1 MIEKLFPTSIFK
13 FTILL
18 LVCFGLSVHSIKA
31 QAFLNTKD
39 LSQFKVEM
47 LTEADISKIKERL
60 QGSELTL
67 DQLKT
72 QATAKGLPAAE
83 FEKLKTRLSASSN
96 TTNTIATKL
105 ETVESNRQQ
114 SVTGNTSSFKEGEA
128 VANNLVFGSE
138 LFQNTGSLASNANI
152 ATPLN
157 YEVGPNDVLKVVL
170 YGIQEFATEL
180 KVSYEGSVTVPNVG
194 VIRVAGLTIE
204 AAANKIQQQ
213 MARTAYKTLA
223 SGESKLSVTLSN
235 IRTIH
240 ITIIGAK
247 RPGTYDISSLTTL
260 FSALSIAGG
269 PSPIGTYRNIELLR
283 NNQPIRKVD
292 LYRFI
297 LNGDQSDNVG
307 LKDNDVI
314 RIPAYQNRV
323 EVNGQIKRPGIFELA
338 GTEKFKN
345 ILEYAGGFDDAAYTE
360 NVKVIQK
367 NGRELQVKDLTKTE
381 FANYTPQ
388 GGDVFVVSKILNRY
402 QNRIKLTG
410 AVYRP
415 DTYELTEGMR
425 VSDLIKKAD
434 GLKEDAYTGGAQ
446 LFRLKPNLVRE
457 MLSINLSKALAGD
470 KTQNIYLQREDEL
483 YVSSVLDLRD
493 SFNVKIYGEVHN
505 PGKYDYSDSMTVK
518 DLITL
523 SGGTTFAANSKV
535 EVSRLFK
542 NEQSSVQS
550 NTIASLFTTELDA
563 NLNFVEGNKNIV
575 LQPYDVVSISRKVG
589 YTEPALVTITG
600 QVNYAGKYSLL
611 TRTERVSDV
620 IKRAGGLIGDAYAKG
635 AFIKRESIQA
645 DTIAMVIKDSLKKAG
660 INLESPQ
667 NVKNIA
673 LEIDEIIKHPGSFQ
687 DLVLQDKDEI
697 VIPKVDNKITIRGG
711 VLRPVTISYYEGI
724 TMSDCISA
732 AGGITE
738 TARRNKAY
746 VVYFNGRAKR
756 TRTFGIFRI
765 NPTIE
770 PGSEVVLPEGEKRK
784 DIMTG
789 ILQYVTILAQIGT
802 SVATLKLLTK

>member
-1 MIEKLFPTSIFK
+1 MINKLFPSSILK
-13 FTILL
+13 ITILL
-18 LVCFGLSVHSIKA
+18 LVCFGLSINSTKA

-96 TTNTIATKL
+96 TTNAIASKL

-114 SVTGNTSSFKEGEA
+114 SVTSNASSFKEGEA
-128 VANNLVFGSE
+128 LANNLVFGSE
-138 LFQNTGSLASNANI
+138 LFQNTGSLNSNANI

-194 VIRVAGLTIE
+194 VIRLAGLTIE

-247 RPGTYDISSLTTL
+247 RPGTYDVSSLTTL
-260 FSALSIAGG
+260 FNALSIAGG

-323 EVNGQIKRPGIFELA
+323 EVNGQIKRPGIFELG

-367 NGRELQVKDLTKTE
+367 NGRELQVKDLSKTE
-381 FANYTPQ
+381 FANYAPQ

-457 MLSINLSKALAGD
+457 MLNINLSKALAGD
-470 KTQNIYLQREDEL
+470 KSQNIYLQREDEL

-505 PGKYDYSDSMTVK
+505 PGKYDYADSMTVK

-523 SGGTTFAANSKV
+523 SGGTTFAANTKV

-542 NEQSSVQS
+542 NEQSLVQS
-550 NTIASLFTTELDA
+550 NTIANLFTTELDA

-575 LQPYDVVSISRKVG
+575 LQPYDVISITRKVG

-600 QVNYAGKYSLL
+600 QVNYSGKYSLL

-635 AFIKRESIQA
+635 AFIKRESIRK
-645 DTIAMVIKDSLKKAG
+645 DTLTLAKQDSLTKA
-660 INLESPQ
+660 NFKESPD
-667 NVKNIA
+667 NVQNIA
-673 LEIDEIIKHPGSFQ
+673 LEIDEIIKYPGSFY
-687 DLVLQDKDEI
+687 DLVLQDKDEV
-697 VIPKVDNKITIRGG
+697 VIPKVDNKVTIRGG
-711 VLRPVTISYYEGI
+711 VLRPVTISYYERL
-724 TMSDCISA
+724 TLSDCISA

-738 TARRNKAY
+738 NARRNKAY

-756 TRTFGIFRI
+756 TRTFGIFRF

-770 PGSEVVLPEGEKRK
+770 PGSEVVLPIGEKRK
-784 DIMTG
+784 DAMTA

>member
-1 MIEKLFPTSIFK
+1 
-13 FTILL
+13 
-18 LVCFGLSVHSIKA
+18 
-31 QAFLNTKD
+31 
-39 LSQFKVEM
+39 
-47 LTEADISKIKERL
+47 
-60 QGSELTL
+60 
-67 DQLKT
+67 
-72 QATAKGLPAAE
+72 
-83 FEKLKTRLSASSN
+83 
-96 TTNTIATKL
+96 
-105 ETVESNRQQ
+105 
-114 SVTGNTSSFKEGEA
+114 
-128 VANNLVFGSE
+128 
-138 LFQNTGSLASNANI
+138 
-152 ATPLN
+152 
-157 YEVGPNDVLKVVL
+157 
-170 YGIQEFATEL
+170 
-180 KVSYEGSVTVPNVG
+180 
-194 VIRVAGLTIE
+194 
-204 AAANKIQQQ
+204 
-213 MARTAYKTLA
+213 
-223 SGESKLSVTLSN
+223 
-235 IRTIH
+235 
-240 ITIIGAK
+240 
-247 RPGTYDISSLTTL
+247 
-260 FSALSIAGG
+260 
-269 PSPIGTYRNIELLR
+269 
-283 NNQPIRKVD
+283 
-292 LYRFI
+292 
-297 LNGDQSDNVG
+297 
-307 LKDNDVI
+307 
-314 RIPAYQNRV
+314 
-323 EVNGQIKRPGIFELA
+323 
-338 GTEKFKN
+338 
-345 ILEYAGGFDDAAYTE
+345 EYAGGFDDAAYTE

-367 NGRELQVKDLTKTE
+367 NGRELQVKDLSKTE
-381 FANYTPQ
+381 FANYAPQ

-470 KTQNIYLQREDEL
+470 KSQNIYLQREDEL

-505 PGKYDYSDSMTVK
+505 PGKYDYADSMTVK

-523 SGGTTFAANSKV
+523 SGGTTFAANTKV

-550 NTIASLFTTELDA
+550 NTIATLFTTELDA

-575 LQPYDVVSISRKVG
+575 LQPYDVVSITRKVG

-635 AFIKRESIQA
+635 AFIKRESIRK
-645 DTIAMVIKDSLKKAG
+645 DTLTLAKQDSLSKA
-660 INLESPQ
+660 NFKESPD
-667 NVKNIA
+667 NVQNIA
-673 LEIDEIIKHPGSFQ
+673 LEIDEIIKHPGSFY
-687 DLVLQDKDEI
+687 DLVLQDKDEV
-697 VIPKVDNKITIRGG
+697 VIPKVDNKVTIRGG
-711 VLRPVTISYYEGI
+711 VLRPVTISYYEGL
-724 TMSDCISA
+724 TLSDCISA

-738 TARRNKAY
+738 NARRNKAY

-756 TRTFGIFRI
+756 TRSFGLLRFS
-765 NPTIE
+765 PSIE

-784 DIMTG
+784 DALTG

>member
-1 MIEKLFPTSIFK
+1 MIEKLFPSSIFK
-13 FTILL
+13 FTILV
-18 LVCFGLSVHSIKA
+18 LVCLGLSINSTKA

-96 TTNTIATKL
+96 TTNAIASKL

-114 SVTGNTSSFKEGEA
+114 SVTSNASSFKEGEA

-138 LFQNTGSLASNANI
+138 LFQNSTSLASNANI

-247 RPGTYDISSLTTL
+247 RPGTYDVSSLTTL
-260 FSALSIAGG
+260 FSALSLAGG
-269 PSPIGTYRNIELLR
+269 PSLIGTYRNIELLR

-323 EVNGQIKRPGIFELA
+323 EVNGQIKRPGIFELG

-367 NGRELQVKDLTKTE
+367 NGRELQVKDLSKTE

-410 AVYRP
+410 AVFRP

-493 SFNVKIYGEVHN
+493 SFNVTILGEVHN
-505 PGKYDYSDSMTVK
+505 QGKFQYADGMKVK

-523 SGGTTFAANSKV
+523 AGGTTAAANSRV
-535 EVSRLFK
+535 EVVRIYKKIENSK
-542 NEQSSVQS
+542 TDNIIS
-550 NTIASLFTTELDA
+550 TILTTELDKNLFVTSGNEDIILEPYDIITITQKTGYSNPETVSILGQVNNIGTYGLLTRSDRVSSIIQRSGGFISDA
-563 NLNFVEGNKNIV
+563 YLPGAILKRGATNIALNLNQAMKLPGSIEDIV
-575 LQPYDVVSISRKVG
+575 LVNGDQIYIPKIDNKVSISGAVLN
-589 YTEPALVTITG
+589 PSTITYDEG
-600 QVNYAGKYSLL
+600 L
-611 TRTERVSDV
+611 TV
-620 IKRAGGLIGDAYAKG
+620 
-635 AFIKRESIQA
+635 
-645 DTIAMVIKDSLKKAG
+645 KK
-660 INLESPQ
+660 
-667 NVKNIA
+667 
-673 LEIDEIIKHPGSFQ
+673 
-687 DLVLQDKDEI
+687 
-697 VIPKVDNKITIRGG
+697 
-711 VLRPVTISYYEGI
+711 
-724 TMSDCISA
+724 CISA
-732 AGGITE
+732 AGGLTE
-738 TARRNKAY
+738 MSIRNKAY
-746 VVYFNGRAKR
+746 VLYANGRAKQ
-756 TRTFGIFRI
+756 TKVFGFIKI
-765 NPTIE
+765 NPKVE
-770 PGSEVVLPEGEKRK
+770 PGSQIIVPVMTEKK
-784 DIMTG
+784 EKAITSIIQFTTIMAQLATAFATVK
-789 ILQYVTILAQIGT
+789 ILG
-802 SVATLKLLTK
+802 K

>member
-1 MIEKLFPTSIFK
+1 MIKKLFLSSILK
-13 FTILL
+13 ITILL
-18 LVCFGLSVHSIKA
+18 LVYFGLSINTTKA

-83 FEKLKTRLSASSN
+83 FEKLKTRLLASSN
-96 TTNTIATKL
+96 TTNAIASKL
-105 ETVESNRQQ
+105 ETVESNRLQ
-114 SVTGNTSSFKEGEA
+114 SVTSNASSFKEGEA

-138 LFQNTGSLASNANI
+138 LFQNTGSLNSNANI

-223 SGESKLSVTLSN
+223 SDESKLSVTLSN

-247 RPGTYDISSLTTL
+247 RPGTYDVSSLTTL
-260 FSALSIAGG
+260 FNALSIAGG

-323 EVNGQIKRPGIFELA
+323 EVNGQIKRPGIFELG

-367 NGRELQVKDLTKTE
+367 NGRELQVKDLSKTE
-381 FANYTPQ
+381 FANYAPQ

-470 KTQNIYLQREDEL
+470 KSQNIYLQREDEL

-505 PGKYDYSDSMTVK
+505 PGKYDYADSMTVK

-523 SGGTTFAANSKV
+523 SGGTTFAANTKI

-550 NTIASLFTTELDA
+550 NTIATLFTTELDA

-575 LQPYDVVSISRKVG
+575 LQPYDVVSITRKVG

-600 QVNYAGKYSLL
+600 QVNYSGKYSLL

-620 IKRAGGLIGDAYAKG
+620 IKRAGGLIGDVYAKG
-635 AFIKRESIQA
+635 AFIKRESIRK
-645 DTIAMVIKDSLKKAG
+645 DTLTLAKQDSLTKANFKDSLG
-660 INLESPQ
+660 
-667 NVKNIA
+667 NVQNIA
-673 LEIDEIIKHPGSFQ
+673 LEIDEIIKHPGSFY
-687 DLVLQDKDEI
+687 DLELEDKDEV
-697 VIPKVDNKITIRGG
+697 VIPKVDNKVTIRGG
-711 VLRPVTISYYEGI
+711 VLRPVTISYYEGLS
-724 TMSDCISA
+724 MSECISA

-738 TARRNKAY
+738 NARRNKAY

-756 TRTFGIFRI
+756 TRTFGIFRF

-784 DIMTG
+784 DAMTA

-802 SVATLKLLTK
+802 SIATLKLLTK

>member
-1 MIEKLFPTSIFK
+1 MIQKLFPSAFLK
-13 FTILL
+13 YSILL
-18 LVCFGLSVHSIKA
+18 LVCFGFSIQITKA
-31 QAFLNTKD
+31 QAFLTTKD

-47 LTEADISKIKERL
+47 LTETDINKIKERL

-96 TTNTIATKL
+96 TTNAIASKL

-114 SVTGNTSSFKEGEA
+114 SVTGNASSFKEGEA

-157 YEVGPNDVLKVVL
+157 YEVGPNDVLKVLL

-180 KVSYEGSVTVPNVG
+180 KVSFEGSVTVPNVG

-247 RPGTYDISSLTTL
+247 RPGTYDVSSLTTL

-323 EVNGQIKRPGIFELA
+323 EVNGQIKRPGIFELG

-367 NGRELQVKDLTKTE
+367 NGRELQVKDLSKTE

-415 DTYELTEGMR
+415 DTYELIDGMR

-434 GLKEDAYTGGAQ
+434 GLKEDAYLNSAQ
-446 LFRLKPNLVRE
+446 IFRQKADMSKE
-457 MLSINLSKALAGD
+457 MLNLNLFKALNGD
-470 KTQNIYLQREDEL
+470 KKENIVLQKEDEL
-483 YVSSVLDLRD
+483 FVSSVLDLKD
-493 SFNVKIYGEVHN
+493 SFGVTIYGEVHK
-505 PGKYDYSDSMTVK
+505 PGPYNFSEGMTIK
-518 DLITL
+518 DLIIIAQ
-523 SGGTTFAANSKV
+523 GTNYFANNLVRVYRYYDEDRGVENQGLPLKTFNL
-535 EVSRLFK
+535 E
-542 NEQSSVQS
+542 
-550 NTIASLFTTELDA
+550 IDA
-563 NLNFVEGNKNIV
+563 NLNFINGSNDIKLKPYDIVSITKGENNFKQAVVYIGGEVKKEGYYVLTQLNQKVSDIIKLAGGVKEDAFLSGVSVTRTDILDKRYYAKDTLGNYINEITSIPINLDEIFNKNINTSDLILKNGDAINVPKKVNIVTV
-575 LQPYDVVSISRKVG
+575 LGAVVQPTVINYDSS
-589 YTEPALVTITG
+589 LTI
-600 QVNYAGKYSLL
+600 QDYIDN
-611 TRTERVSDV
+611 
-620 IKRAGGLIGDAYAKG
+620 AGGLLENGSRNKYYVQYYNGKISKLKSFL
-635 AFIKRESIQA
+635 FIKFR
-645 DTIAMVIKDSLKKAG
+645 
-660 INLESPQ
+660 
-667 NVKNIA
+667 
-673 LEIDEIIKHPGSFQ
+673 
-687 DLVLQDKDEI
+687 
-697 VIPKVDNKITIRGG
+697 PK
-711 VLRPVTISYYEGI
+711 
-724 TMSDCISA
+724 
-732 AGGITE
+732 
-738 TARRNKAY
+738 
-746 VVYFNGRAKR
+746 
-756 TRTFGIFRI
+756 
-765 NPTIE
+765 IE
-770 PGSEVVLPEGEKRK
+770 PGSKVFFVAK
-784 DIMTG
+784 DKKEFNALDQFFKFTTTMS
-789 ILQYVTILAQIGT
+789 QIAAG
-802 SVATLKLLTK
+802 ALTLITLSKLVK

>member
-1 MIEKLFPTSIFK
+1 MIEKLFPSSIFK
-13 FTILL
+13 FSILV
-18 LVCFGLSVHSIKA
+18 LVCLGLSINSTKA

-96 TTNTIATKL
+96 TTNAIATKL

-114 SVTGNTSSFKEGEA
+114 SVTGNASSFKEGEA

-138 LFQNTGSLASNANI
+138 LFQNTGSLTSNANI

-247 RPGTYDISSLTTL
+247 RPGTYDVSSLTTL
-260 FSALSIAGG
+260 FNALSIAGG

-338 GTEKFKN
+338 GSEKFKN

-367 NGRELQVKDLTKTE
+367 NGRELQVKDLSKTE
-381 FANYTPQ
+381 FANYAPQ

-470 KTQNIYLQREDEL
+470 KSQNIYLQREDEL
-483 YVSSVLDLRD
+483 YVSSILDLRD

-505 PGKYDYSDSMTVK
+505 PGKYDYADSMTVK

-550 NTIASLFTTELDA
+550 NTIATLFTTELDA

-575 LQPYDVVSISRKVG
+575 LQPYDVVSITRKVG

-635 AFIKRESIQA
+635 AFIKRESIRK
-645 DTIAMVIKDSLKKAG
+645 DTLTLAKQDSLSKA
-660 INLESPQ
+660 NFKESPD
-667 NVKNIA
+667 NVQNIA
-673 LEIDEIIKHPGSFQ
+673 LEIDEIIKNPGSFY
-687 DLVLQDKDEI
+687 DLVLQDKDEV
-697 VIPKVDNKITIRGG
+697 VIPKVDNKVTIRGG
-711 VLRPVTISYYEGI
+711 VLRPVTISYYEGLSL
-724 TMSDCISA
+724 SDCISA

-738 TARRNKAY
+738 NARRNKAY

-756 TRTFGIFRI
+756 TRSFGLLRFSPR
-765 NPTIE
+765 IE

-784 DIMTG
+784 DALTG

-802 SVATLKLLTK
+802 SIATLKLLTK

>member
-1 MIEKLFPTSIFK
+1 MIEKLFPSSIFK
-13 FTILL
+13 FTILV
-18 LVCFGLSVHSIKA
+18 LVCLGLSINSTKA

-96 TTNTIATKL
+96 TTNAIASKL

-114 SVTGNTSSFKEGEA
+114 SVTGNASSFKEGEA

-138 LFQNTGSLASNANI
+138 LFQNSTSLASNANI

-247 RPGTYDISSLTTL
+247 RPGTYDVSSLTTL
-260 FSALSIAGG
+260 FSALSLAGG

-323 EVNGQIKRPGIFELA
+323 EVNGQIKRPGIFELG

-367 NGRELQVKDLTKTE
+367 NGRELQVKDLSKTE

-493 SFNVKIYGEVHN
+493 SFNVTILGEVHN
-505 PGKYDYSDSMTVK
+505 QGKFPYAEGMKVK

-523 SGGTTFAANSKV
+523 AGGTTASANSKV
-535 EVSRLFK
+535 EVVRIYKKTENSK
-542 NEQSSVQS
+542 TDNIIS
-550 NTIASLFTTELDA
+550 TILTTELDKNLFFTIGNEDIILEPYDIITITQKTGYSNPETVSILGQVNNIGTYGLLTRSDRVSSIIQRSGGFISDA
-563 NLNFVEGNKNIV
+563 YLPGAILKRGATNIALNLNQAMKLPGSIEDIV
-575 LQPYDVVSISRKVG
+575 LVNGDQIYIPKIDNKVSISGAVLN
-589 YTEPALVTITG
+589 PSTITYDLG
-600 QVNYAGKYSLL
+600 L
-611 TRTERVSDV
+611 T
-620 IKRAGGLIGDAYAKG
+620 
-635 AFIKRESIQA
+635 
-645 DTIAMVIKDSLKKAG
+645 
-660 INLESPQ
+660 
-667 NVKNIA
+667 VK
-673 LEIDEIIKHPGSFQ
+673 E
-687 DLVLQDKDEI
+687 
-697 VIPKVDNKITIRGG
+697 
-711 VLRPVTISYYEGI
+711 
-724 TMSDCISA
+724 CISA
-732 AGGITE
+732 AGGLTE
-738 TARRNKAY
+738 MSIRNKAY
-746 VVYFNGRAKR
+746 VLYANGRAKQ
-756 TRTFGIFRI
+756 TKVFGFIRI
-765 NPTIE
+765 NPKVE
-770 PGSEVVLPEGEKRK
+770 PGSQIIVPVMTEKK
-784 DIMTG
+784 EKAITSIIQFTTIIAQLATAFATVK
-789 ILQYVTILAQIGT
+789 ILG
-802 SVATLKLLTK
+802 K

>member
-1 MIEKLFPTSIFK
+1 
-13 FTILL
+13 
-18 LVCFGLSVHSIKA
+18 
-31 QAFLNTKD
+31 
-39 LSQFKVEM
+39 
-47 LTEADISKIKERL
+47 
-60 QGSELTL
+60 
-67 DQLKT
+67 
-72 QATAKGLPAAE
+72 
-83 FEKLKTRLSASSN
+83 
-96 TTNTIATKL
+96 
-105 ETVESNRQQ
+105 
-114 SVTGNTSSFKEGEA
+114 VTGNASSFKEGEA

-138 LFQNTGSLASNANI
+138 LFQNTGSLNSNANI

-247 RPGTYDISSLTTL
+247 RPGTYDVSSLTTL
-260 FSALSIAGG
+260 FNALSIAGG

-323 EVNGQIKRPGIFELA
+323 EVNGQIKRPGIFELG

-367 NGRELQVKDLTKTE
+367 NGRELQVKDLSKTE
-381 FANYTPQ
+381 FANYAPQ

-425 VSDLIKKAD
+425 VNDLIKKVF
-434 GLKEDAYTGGAQ
+434 Y
-446 LFRLKPNLVRE
+446 
-457 MLSINLSKALAGD
+457 
-470 KTQNIYLQREDEL
+470 
-483 YVSSVLDLRD
+483 
-493 SFNVKIYGEVHN
+493 
-505 PGKYDYSDSMTVK
+505 
-518 DLITL
+518 
-523 SGGTTFAANSKV
+523 
-535 EVSRLFK
+535 
-542 NEQSSVQS
+542 
-550 NTIASLFTTELDA
+550 
-563 NLNFVEGNKNIV
+563 
-575 LQPYDVVSISRKVG
+575 
-589 YTEPALVTITG
+589 
-600 QVNYAGKYSLL
+600 
-611 TRTERVSDV
+611 
-620 IKRAGGLIGDAYAKG
+620 
-635 AFIKRESIQA
+635 FII
-645 DTIAMVIKDSLKKAG
+645 
-660 INLESPQ
+660 
-667 NVKNIA
+667 
-673 LEIDEIIKHPGSFQ
+673 
-687 DLVLQDKDEI
+687 
-697 VIPKVDNKITIRGG
+697 
-711 VLRPVTISYYEGI
+711 
-724 TMSDCISA
+724 
-732 AGGITE
+732 
-738 TARRNKAY
+738 
-746 VVYFNGRAKR
+746 
-756 TRTFGIFRI
+756 
-765 NPTIE
+765 
-770 PGSEVVLPEGEKRK
+770 
-784 DIMTG
+784 
-789 ILQYVTILAQIGT
+789 
-802 SVATLKLLTK
+802 